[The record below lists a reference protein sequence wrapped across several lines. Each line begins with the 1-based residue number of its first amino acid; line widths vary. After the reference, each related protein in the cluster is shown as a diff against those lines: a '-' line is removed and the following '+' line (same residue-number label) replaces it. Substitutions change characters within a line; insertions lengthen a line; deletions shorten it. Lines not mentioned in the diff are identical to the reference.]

1 MKETKENIKKPNE
14 VENLDKNANVE
25 EVAIKNDSKKV
36 ESEVVKGEVTTNAN
50 SKIKDYLNKDLF
62 ADVKRI
68 SFSDDSSEELK
79 SENTLSEDYQGT
91 FNDISENQIISAKV
105 IGISDSDVMVDIG
118 FKSEGLINR
127 SEFDN
132 KNLPEIGS
140 NIDIFLEKFED
151 TDGNI
156 TLSKYKADFI
166 KRWDELKHFCDS
178 GEPVSGKIIK
188 RVKGGLVVDLGVI
201 QAFLPG
207 SQADV
212 QPVKNFDDL
221 INKEFD
227 FQIVKVDEVRKN
239 LVVSRKAI
247 LEESLNEKRQ
257 ELMTQI
263 EIGAQLKGV
272 VKNITDFGAFVDLG
286 GVDGLIHI
294 TDLSWNRI
302 NHPTEILELDQKLNV
317 VILDFDDD
325 KSRIQLGVKQLSKHP
340 WENLDSNLKEGDKV
354 NGKVSVLADYGAFIE
369 ITDGVEGLV
378 HVSEMSWSTHLRSA
392 QDFVSVGDSIE
403 AVILSLDREERKMSL
418 GIKQLKSD
426 PWTDITKKYP
436 TGSQHKGKIRNFT
449 NFGVFVEL
457 EEGIDGLI
465 YISDLSWTKKIKH
478 PSELFAIE
486 DKIDVVVL
494 ELDVE
499 ERKLSLGHK
508 QTKKNP
514 WDEYLKK
521 YPLDSVHK
529 FKLESFG
536 ERGASIFLNDEI
548 SAFVPKK
555 HLLKEDGSSLEVGE
569 EAEFKV
575 IEFNSEFKRIVMSHS
590 ATYKKEA
597 VEKKKTKPVAKKDKV
612 DKSTLGDIEALA
624 DLKKKMDEKEDK

>member
-1 MKETKENIKKPNE
+1 MKENIENTNQPNE
-14 VENLDKNANVE
+14 VDNLDENVVENKSTEVESKTVEKNVVENESTEVESKTVE
-25 EVAIKNDSKKV
+25 ETV
-36 ESEVVKGEVTTNAN
+36 VTTNPN
-50 SKIKDYLNKDLF
+50 IKDYLNKDLF
-62 ADVKRI
+62 ADIKRI
-68 SFSDDSSEELK
+68 SFSDDANSEDSNLESAL
-79 SENTLSEDYQGT
+79 TEDYQGT

-178 GEPVSGKIIK
+178 GEPVNGKIIK

-263 EIGAQLKGV
+263 EIGAQLQGV

-294 TDLSWNRI
+294 TDFSWGRI
-302 NHPTEILELDQKLNV
+302 NHPSEIVSIGDEISVQ
-317 VILDFDDD
+317 VIDFN
-325 KSRIQLGVKQLSKHP
+325 KETSRISLGLKQLVENP
-340 WENLDSNLKEGDKV
+340 WESIPDKYKVGDV
-354 NGKVSVLADYGAFIE
+354 VTGNIVSIMNYGIFIE
-369 ITDGVEGLV
+369 IEKGIEGLI
-378 HVSEMSWSTHLRSA
+378 HISEISWTKNVQNL
-392 QDFVSVGDSIE
+392 QDTYKVGDSIDSKVLFVDANE
-403 AVILSLDREERKMSL
+403 QKISL
-418 GIKQLKSD
+418 GIKQLSKD
-426 PWTDITKKYP
+426 PWETITEDIKVGDKKSGTVNKLTKFGAFVTLTDELEGFVRTTEFHWTKNSSHPKEFVSEGDSIDYIITDI
-436 TGSQHKGKIRNFT
+436 
-449 NFGVFVEL
+449 L
-457 EEGIDGLI
+457 EKERKVLL
-465 YISDLSWTKKIKH
+465 SVKDLSDSPWPEIETKFN
-478 PSELFAIE
+478 SG
-486 DKIDVVVL
+486 DK
-494 ELDVE
+494 
-499 ERKLSLGHK
+499 
-508 QTKKNP
+508 
-514 WDEYLKK
+514 LKGSFEK
-521 YPLDSVHK
+521 MLDSGVIIK
-529 FKLESFG
+529 
-536 ERGASIFLNDEI
+536 LNDDIEGFIPMSKI
-548 SAFVPKK
+548 SKDQKK
-555 HLLKEDGSSLEVGE
+555 DVISSLEAGDNIDLVVVEVKAE
-569 EAEFKV
+569 EKNV
-575 IEFNSEFKRIVMSHS
+575 VLM
-590 ATYKKEA
+590 
-597 VEKKKTKPVAKKDKV
+597 
-612 DKSTLGDIEALA
+612 L
-624 DLKKKMDEKEDK
+624 DESDVTD